1 MDQKQIAEQMIDFNK
16 MVFNKT
22 SQTLVLLQ
30 DQTENLV
37 FYLMNKGKKVMS
49 EWLNTYKKGLE
60 SLCL

>member
-1 MDQKQIAEQMIDFNK
+1 MDQKRTAEQMIDFNK
-16 MVFNKT
+16 MVFSKT

-37 FYLMNKGKKVMS
+37 FYFMSKGKKVMS
-49 EWLNTYKKGLE
+49 EWLITYKKGLE